1 MFSGIVE
8 GTCRVMSVEKF
19 GEGKRISVVFPQGV
33 ELSSG
38 ESVSL
43 NGVCLTVV
51 SFSGNTATFDL
62 SPETISRTNFKFVK
76 VGDELNFERALKVG
90 DRISG
95 HFVLGHVDTLGE
107 VVEVQKLDKFRRI
120 SVRIP
125 EEFSKYIV
133 FKGSVALD
141 GISLTVSEKL
151 GNTFKVD
158 IIPETLR
165 RTNIKNWKEG
175 YTPNVEFDIIVKTV
189 RDAVEDILKNSR

>member
-120 SVRIP
+120 FVKIP

-151 GNTFKVD
+151 GNIFKVD

-189 RDAVEDILKNSR
+189 REAVEDILKNSR